1 MFLALAMRA
10 QLNMT
15 PGDFTRIIG
24 YTAQVAAAFIS
35 AASCLD
41 SIVSCSRAYHI
52 FARANG
58 D

>member
-1 MFLALAMRA
+1 VS
-10 QLNMT
+10 
-15 PGDFTRIIG
+15 IIG
-24 YTAQVAAAFIS
+24 YTAQVAAAFIG

-52 FARANG
+52 FAGADG